1 MTEGLLSGDTTDD
14 ENMKC
19 LNRRNPR
26 DDLWG
31 NKGLAHIS
39 TEASDSVIFEML
51 VNSTSR
57 EIPLSQPNIACT

>member
-57 EIPLSQPNIACT
+57 